1 MSDRQH
7 IPGGPES
14 SYRVNIHKSEGPES
28 PRPPVDLTK
37 GPQGQSPAMEPSD
50 FDSSPT
56 AATRGTRL
64 SPVLLGVMAAAI
76 AIVVAFVASSLIG
89 GDDKENQRVATP
101 DAKQS
106 SEGITSL
113 PGGTSIP
120 PKVVN
125 TELSYENMRDLVFV
139 HYADL
144 PSNPRATWGRL
155 DPHFTSMTDWNDYLI
170 FWSTIGSVTVDSV
183 TPRGPDSVVA
193 RLTYVLRDGRSNTED
208 RWLRFVST
216 PNGLRIYESGR
227 IGTVT

>member
-1 MSDRQH
+1 
-7 IPGGPES
+7 
-14 SYRVNIHKSEGPES
+14 
-28 PRPPVDLTK
+28 VDLAK
-37 GPQGQSPAMEPSD
+37 GSHGQQELPPHPRSVY
-50 FDSSPT
+50 DSSPT
-56 AATRGTRL
+56 SATRDARL
-64 SPVLLGVMAAAI
+64 SPVLLAVLAAAI

-89 GDDKENQRVATP
+89 GDDKENQRVDTP
-101 DAKQS
+101 NAKQS
-106 SEGITSL
+106 SEGITSF
-113 PGGTSIP
+113 PGGTSMP

-144 PSNPRATWGRL
+144 PSNPRATWERL
-155 DPHFTSMTDWNDYLI
+155 DPHFTSITNWNDYVT

-208 RWLRFVST
+208 RWLRFVSS